1 MTDCSQ
7 DIVGDP
13 RIFTEKSLHSILEQ
27 DEDRAFFLT
36 KKEHPVLKGRVA
48 HYLHECKVNEMF
60 QDDMSAVN
68 RVAKWASVV
77 FP

>member
-1 MTDCSQ
+1 M
-7 DIVGDP
+7 
-13 RIFTEKSLHSILEQ
+13 
-27 DEDRAFFLT
+27 
-36 KKEHPVLKGRVA
+36 KGRVA